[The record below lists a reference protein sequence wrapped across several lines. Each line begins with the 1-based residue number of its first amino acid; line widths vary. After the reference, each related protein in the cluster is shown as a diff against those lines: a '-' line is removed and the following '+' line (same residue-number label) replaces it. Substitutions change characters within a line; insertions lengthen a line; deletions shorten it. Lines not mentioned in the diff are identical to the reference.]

1 MDPDTFIHNT
11 PLGLL
16 QPRTGGICMQLRY
29 FLPPYHLLKHG
40 GSVDSKLT
48 GLQNKT
54 NTSTMTLDE
63 ISLHE
68 DIGYSATVGIETSPR
83 PNLLPTGSL
92 YALNKQHGG
101 TLDPIPLGPNNR

>member
-1 MDPDTFIHNT
+1 MAPDTFIHNT

-29 FLPPYHLLKHG
+29 FLPPYDLLKTG
-40 GSVDSKLT
+40 GNVDSKFT
-48 GLQNKT
+48 DVQNRT
-54 NTSTMTLDE
+54 NMSTMTLDE
-63 ISLHE
+63 ILLHE
-68 DIGYSATVGIETSPR
+68 DIGYSATIGIEASPR

-101 TLDPIPLGPNNR
+101 TLDPIPLGSNNR

>member
-1 MDPDTFIHNT
+1 MFIHNT

-29 FLPPYHLLKHG
+29 FLPPYHLLEHVG
-40 GSVDSKLT
+40 TDDSHHSFI
-48 GLQNKT
+48 QNKT
-54 NTSTMTLDE
+54 NMSMMTLDE

-68 DIGYSATVGIETSPR
+68 DIGYSATIGIETSPR

-92 YALNKQHGG
+92 YVLNKQHGG
-101 TLDPIPLGPNNR
+101 TLDPIPLGTNNR